1 MVIALD
7 LQRKGHR
14 FEPYSWFEKTI
25 QTINRP
31 NILDGPWEEYKVDT
45 LMHEQHH
52 DVASILK
59 RRYINTMCPVGG
71 NRLGTKCAWVSL
83 KS

>member
-14 FEPYSWFEKTI
+14 FEPHSWFEKII

-31 NILDGPWEEYKVDT
+31 NILDEPLEECKVDT

-52 DVASILK
+52 DVASMLK
-59 RRYINTMCPVGG
+59 RRYINIMCPVGG
-71 NRLGTKCAWVSL
+71 NRLGTKCAWVSR